1 MGLSPIAINHPLLAH
16 LNKEVDFKP
25 ENSVQ
30 AFSFAFPARYNGV
43 LYKGLRTTGIIACLN
58 KALQTCCGNG
68 FNE

>member
-1 MGLSPIAINHPLLAH
+1 MGLMISAV
-16 LNKEVDFKP
+16 EVEL

-43 LYKGLRTTGIIACLN
+43 LYKGLRTTVIIP
-58 KALQTCCGNG
+58 CCSCCENG